1 MRHPVL
7 LVTVW
12 WWIVLIAAGISPAT
26 PATLTV
32 ERATGRP
39 GELVDLEVRIED
51 APELGGFDVVLAY
64 DPQVGDA
71 VGALPGPALEDSLF
85 RWSDPGPG
93 RVLITAG
100 DVPRL
105 PEGEAVFAVTFQ
117 LYAPES
123 QENPVVAEMARVY
136 HRTTSEPLDLTI
148 ENGALIVRPGSPWW
162 VWAGVGLLVILGVF
176 GIRRVLRPRPRKQDR
191 TTQRSRSSSR
201 RKRRFARRETLHCKE
216 SS

>member
-1 MRHPVL
+1 MRRPAL

-12 WWIVLIAAGISPAT
+12 WWIALIPAGISPAT
-26 PATLTV
+26 AATLTV

-39 GELVDLEVRIED
+39 GKLVDVEVRIED

-71 VGALPGPALEDSLF
+71 VGALPGPVLEDSLF

-100 DVPRL
+100 DVPPL
-105 PEGEAVFAVTFQ
+105 PAGEVVFAVTFQ

-123 QENPVVAEMARVY
+123 RENPVVAEMARIY
-136 HRTTSEPLDLTI
+136 HRTTSQPLAVTV
-148 ENGALIVRPGSPWW
+148 EHGALIVRPGLPWW
-162 VWAGVGLLVILGVF
+162 IWGLAGLGFAVLIF
-176 GIRRVLRPRPRKQDR
+176 ALWRLRR
-191 TTQRSRSSSR
+191 R
-201 RKRRFARRETLHCKE
+201 RLQT
-216 SS
+216 S